1 MRRYE
6 TIVILRP
13 SLGEAD
19 NQAVIDRA
27 IGTIEDFDG
36 SVIKTDKWGLK
47 KLAYLIKKETQG
59 YYVYIQYAG
68 LPAGV
73 DEMERVFRIDDKVM
87 KYMTVKLQDVFTPL
101 PEDEAVET
109 EEAVAEPAAEVAKT
123 KEAAAKPVAEVA
135 KTEEAVAEPAA
146 EVAKTEEAAAE
157 PAAEVAKTEEAAEA
171 DKSDSA
177 TAETATA
184 APAKEAEAESKD
196 SEE

>member
-19 NQAVIDRA
+19 NQAVIDRS
-27 IGTIEDFDG
+27 ISTIEDFDG

-47 KLAYLIKKETQG
+47 KLAYPINKETQG

-73 DEMERVFRIDDKVM
+73 DEMERVFRIDDKAM

-109 EEAVAEPAAEVAKT
+109 EKAVE
-123 KEAAAKPVAEVA
+123 
-135 KTEEAVAEPAA
+135 
-146 EVAKTEEAAAE
+146 
-157 PAAEVAKTEEAAEA
+157 TEEAAETKKAAEPVAEA
-171 DKSDSA
+171 DSSA
-177 TAETATA
+177 TTETATA
-184 APAKEAEAESKD
+184 APAEEAEAESKD

>member
-47 KLAYLIKKETQG
+47 KLAYPIKKEAQG

-73 DEMERVFRIDDKVM
+73 DEMERVFRIDDNVM

-109 EEAVAEPAAEVAKT
+109 EEA
-123 KEAAAKPVAEVA
+123 
-135 KTEEAVAEPAA
+135 
-146 EVAKTEEAAAE
+146 AAE
-157 PAAEVAKTEEAAEA
+157 PAAEA
-171 DKSDSA
+171 SA
-177 TAETATA
+177 TATETATA
-184 APAKEAEAESKD
+184 APAEEAKAEEVKAESKD
-196 SEE
+196 TEASATATETATAAPSEEAKAEEAKAESKDTEE